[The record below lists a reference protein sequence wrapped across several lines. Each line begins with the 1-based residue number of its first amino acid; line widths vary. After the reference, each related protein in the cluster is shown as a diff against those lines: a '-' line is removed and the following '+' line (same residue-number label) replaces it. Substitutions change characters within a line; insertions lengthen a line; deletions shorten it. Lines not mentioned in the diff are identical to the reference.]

1 MANRNLIMI
10 RNISHL
16 TDARYFAAMEVDWI
30 SITLTDDATSFS
42 KWHAMRDWITG
53 VKLAAELSSEEES
66 LVAKTIIDASPDGI
80 ITDNLDII
88 HLTGGIDLFVL
99 TEKLLHAND
108 NFYQIISY
116 DKLKSTNDI
125 ATLSSRTNIFL
136 AADWTPA
143 LIKEMKE
150 NNYAGGFC
158 FHASGEMATGMK
170 DFSGMDEMLEI
181 ARGDPDS

>member
-10 RNISHL
+10 RDVSHL

-30 SITLTDDATSFS
+30 SITLSNDATSFS
-42 KWHAMRDWITG
+42 KWHGMREWISG

-99 TEKLLHAND
+99 TDKLLPAND
-108 NFYQIISY
+108 NFCQIISY
-116 DKLKSTNDI
+116 GKRQTGKDI
-125 ATLSSRTNIFL
+125 ATLNSRTNIFL

-143 LIKEMKE
+143 LITELKE
-150 NNYAGGFC
+150 NNYTGGFC
-158 FHASGEMATGMK
+158 FHASGELATGMK
-170 DFSGMDEMLEI
+170 DFSEMDEMLELI
-181 ARGDPDS
+181 RRET